1 MPMTKLETHF
11 ARMREA
17 PLPGAL
23 DSIDAGVFAG
33 IAAQQEAGMTRRGLA
48 LAGAVSLVIGL
59 SASLVPANEAR
70 AEPLLGVPAQAP
82 SNLLGL

>member
-1 MPMTKLETHF
+1 MTKLDTHF

-23 DSIDAGVFAG
+23 DAIDGGVFAG
-33 IAAQQEAGMTRRGLA
+33 IAARQEAAVARRGLV

-59 SASLVPANEAR
+59 SASLMPVNEAH
-70 AEPLLGVPAQAP
+70 AEPLLGVPAEAP
-82 SNLLGL
+82 SNLLGR